1 MSKAVEPVGF
11 QGEFSAERGVMSR
24 RRRLG
29 AAASGAALLTALSM
43 AGAMVPAVALA
54 DGGSSNRVVAG
65 AGPGGAGG
73 VDGDAASAAGK
84 DGSAGTTGAGSGG
97 GGGGVNLQTGFGA
110 HGGSEG
116 ASVNGTMGAA
126 YGATGTMGAAID
138 TAQTITTTITGGTG
152 GLGADPVGTVGQ
164 VGHVSASGHGGGGV
178 GVSATADVIVGA
190 GGLIQGGTGGGA
202 SLGLI
207 TGRGGGG
214 GGVGLFTNSNVTIL
228 SGGSVIGGIGGAS
241 NAGGGGGGAAAI
253 VLTAPG
259 AVVNGGVVT
268 GGRGGVG
275 TPGNFSGDG
284 GAGVLVLNGGAVTN
298 LAGGTLT
305 GGNAGTGWPTFLGA
319 PGSAVEGGNVTLVN
333 AGALVGG
340 TRTGGFRANAVTFT
354 GGVNSLEIW
363 SSSVITGNVQA
374 YSAADR
380 LILGGATDAS
390 FDVTQIGATAK
401 YRGFGIF
408 EKAGAA
414 TWTLTETNTGV
425 TPWTLREGLLRITAD
440 AALGDA
446 AGALTFAGGGLDT
459 TGTFAIARDIVA
471 ASTGRLIIA
480 TATDIITLDGDITGA
495 GSLTKEGLG
504 TLVLTGDNGA
514 FTGVITNQTGVL
526 QIGGATAGD
535 LAADVVNNG
544 LVRVFNADDITLSG
558 DISGTGDLVKNGSG
572 RVILTGTSAHAGLTT
587 ISDGVLQIGAGG
599 AAGGFSGDIVNDALL
614 ATDHTGDLLLSG
626 DISGAGAFGKFGA
639 GRTILT
645 GALTYAGGTT
655 IDAGT
660 LQLGDG
666 GAAVGL
672 VGDVA
677 NNGVLAT
684 NHTGD
689 LTLAGIISGI
699 GGFQKL
705 GDGRTIL
712 TGANTF
718 SGAIRVD
725 AGTLQLGAGGVV
737 GNLAGD
743 IVNNGVLATNHTG
756 DLTLAGDISG
766 TGAFLKQGA
775 GRTIL
780 TGDLSYTGLT
790 TISAGVLQLG
800 GGALVSDFGGD
811 IVNSGAL
818 WSSHDGEQVLS
829 GDISGMGAF
838 YKYGS
843 GRTVLTG
850 TNSYRGSTFVEA
862 GTLVVNAGRT
872 GLGAALT
879 AVRSGAT
886 LAGNGVIGG
895 QVIVQAGGTLAPGD
909 GAGTLTIN
917 AGLLL
922 QNGSFLSYEL
932 GQANLPGGAF
942 NDLVVVSGNLTLD
955 GTLNVAVAPG
965 GGFDPGLYR
974 LISYT
979 GALNNNGLDIGI
991 IPTPEFFVQTSLAG
1005 QVNLVNS
1012 AGLSF
1017 RFWDGATGVRN
1028 NGWVDGGVGLWQR
1041 STGNDNWVDE
1051 GNVPNGTYE
1060 DGAFAVFGATGG
1072 RVSVD
1077 ASLGAVETAGMQFV
1091 SDGYVIGGDTLT
1103 LTGSE
1108 AFIRVGDGTAA
1119 GAGLTAT
1126 IEAGLTGA
1134 ARLVKSDL
1142 GVLVLSGVSSYTGG
1156 TTLRGGETRIG
1167 SSASLGAASGGLVFD
1182 GGSLTTTA
1190 DLTLGHDV
1198 SLLKDASILAMAG
1211 TTATLDGAIGGA
1223 GALVK
1228 NGAGTL
1234 VLAGDTAHT
1243 GGTRIAD
1250 GTLRIGAGGLTGGL
1264 SGDIVNDGQLVA
1276 DRAGL
1281 LTLAGQISG
1290 AGGFVQAGPG
1300 VTVLTGANTYAGPTD
1315 VTAGTLLVNGDHSAV
1330 TGLTSVAGGATLGGS
1345 GVIGGSV
1352 TLADGATLAA
1362 GGAAGA
1368 AGTLTIAGDLS
1379 LSSGSVLD
1387 FQLGQ
1392 AGLAGGALNDLVSV
1406 GGDLKL
1412 DGVLNVATAGGGT
1425 FGTGVYRLFDYAGAL
1440 TDDGLTIGAMP
1451 GGSKTYVLTGFAGQ
1465 VNLVNT
1471 GGLILNFWDGDT
1483 GTAFDGTINGGSG
1496 VWRFNAGSNSWTEA
1510 SGDLNAFYDQAAYAV
1525 FGGSAGTV
1533 SIDASQGAISAAG
1546 LQFLTSGYRLE
1557 GDALG
1562 LTGTSAEIR
1571 VGDGTSAG
1579 AGMIATIASALT
1591 GAGGVVKADLGTLI
1605 LGGANSYAGGTTVA
1619 GGVLQVSADANL
1631 GDAAGGL
1638 WLDGGALRTTAS
1650 FASGRAVTLDAGA
1663 LIETASGAT
1672 LTLNGDVDGVG
1683 ALTKDGAGRLIIA
1696 GDAIYAGG
1704 TTISGGALQVG
1715 NGGTTGSIL
1724 GAVVNDGL
1732 LAFDRSDVATFAG
1745 QISGSGAVEII
1756 GSGTTILTAANTH
1769 GGGTTIRSGVLQL
1782 GSGGTSGSVTGAVVN
1797 DGVLAIDRSDR
1808 LTLAGVISGSGDFV
1822 QQGAGA
1828 TVLTGAN
1835 SYLGETRVNAGLL
1848 VVNGDQSAATG
1859 LTSVAG
1865 GAALGGSGVIGGDV
1879 AVAAGGAIGP
1889 GNSPGTLTINGDLA
1903 LAQGSV
1909 LNFELGAAGVAGGP
1923 LNDLIVVGGDLALD
1937 GTLNVTVPTGG
1948 AFDAGVYRL
1957 ISYGGALTDSG
1968 LALGAMPAG
1977 ANTYVHTGF
1986 AGQVNLVNT
1995 AGLTLNY
2002 WDGAAGPGFDGL
2014 VNGGDGVWRAAGDLS
2029 WTGDA
2034 GAVNAGYASGAFAVF
2049 AGAAGVVSIDGGQ
2062 GAVSASGLQF
2072 MTDGYRIEGDALTLT
2087 GAQASIRVG
2096 DGTVAGAGM
2105 TATIASA
2112 IGGASELVKTDLGTL
2127 MLTGAN
2133 SYSGGTTLNAG
2144 VLYING
2150 DQSAAGGLTRVN
2162 GGLLGGSGV
2171 IGGAVSVADGAILA
2185 PGGSA
2190 GAAGTLTIN
2199 GGLTLAGGSILDF
2212 QLGQAGV
2219 AGGALNDL
2227 LVVKGDLTLDG
2238 VLNVSQT
2245 AGGTFGAGVYR
2256 LISYAG
2262 ALTDNGLRIG
2272 ATPAGDPS
2280 YVQTSIAGQVNL
2292 VNTGG
2297 LTLNYWDGAGAGF
2310 DGVIAGGA
2318 GVWRTGGAELWTDAG
2333 GAINATYADGAMA
2346 IFGGAAGTVR
2356 IDDTAGPVMAM
2367 GLQFAAN
2374 GYRLEGGDLTLLGSQ
2389 AVIRVGDGTAAGAGM
2404 TATIASDI
2412 VGAAGLAKTDLGTL
2426 VLTGANT
2433 YEGGTAIN
2441 GGVLQVASDANLGA
2455 AGGGLS
2461 FDGGTLRTTATMETA
2476 RATTFAGAGGF
2487 DVAAQATLS
2496 LKGAISGAGSFVKS
2510 GAGTLIVAGDGSA
2523 FGGRTSVTAGV
2534 LRVDSVLGG
2543 VTDVMSGGR
2552 LEGVGRVGGLI
2563 LRSGGVVAP
2572 GGEGFGLLNVAGDF
2586 AADGGLIEIDAVL
2599 GGDGSQADR
2608 LVVAGAT
2615 LGAAQISVVNRGGLG
2630 DQTQEGIKIV
2640 DVAGAS
2646 NGQFTLRGDY
2656 VFQGDQAII
2665 AGAYAYRLYKN
2676 GVASPADGDWYLRSS
2691 LVDPGEPETPTQP
2704 EEPQGPLYQPGA
2716 PVYEAYAASLLG
2728 LNGVGTLRQRTGDRV
2743 WGQGATALGG
2753 AWGRIEGEQ
2762 SRSKDAPRSNTGAD
2776 LKTDRWAVQMGYDRA
2791 LPDQT
2796 WGGTLVLG
2804 ASWRYGEADTK
2815 VRSVFGDG
2823 AIETNAYGLG
2833 ASATWYGQG
2842 GAYVD
2847 VQAQNSWYDSDL
2859 RSNLLGD
2866 LAKGQ
2871 DGSGVSLGVE
2881 VGKPKVLA
2889 EGLQLTPQFQTV
2901 YSRIRFDS
2909 FEDGAGA
2916 QVWGDRGES
2925 LRSRVAAALARE
2937 TEGEKGAGRLY
2948 GQVGV
2953 AYEWLG
2959 SPSVMVS
2966 GAQLA
2971 RNDGRLWGELAVGG
2985 SYRWRQGLSLF
2996 GEASAASGLNSLGDA
3011 YSVRANMGLRLAF

>member
-1 MSKAVEPVGF
+1 
-11 QGEFSAERGVMSR
+11 MSR

-29 AAASGAALLTALSM
+29 AAASSVALLTALSM
-43 AGAMVPAVALA
+43 AGAMVPGVALA

-73 VDGDAASAAGK
+73 VDGDAASATGK

-116 ASVNGTMGAA
+116 ASVNGTMGTA
-126 YGATGTMGAAID
+126 YGATGAMGAAID

-152 GLGADPVGTVGQ
+152 GLGADPVGTSGQ
-164 VGHVSASGHGGGGV
+164 ADHVSASGHGGGGV

-202 SLGLI
+202 SLGLV

-214 GGVGLFTNSNVTIL
+214 GGVGLFTNSDVTIL

-275 TPGNFSGDG
+275 TPSNFSGEG

-319 PGSAVEGGNVTLVN
+319 PGSAVEGANITLVN

-390 FDVTQIGATAK
+390 FDVTQIGAAAK
-401 YRGFGIF
+401 YRGFGGF

-414 TWTLTETNTGV
+414 TWTLTGTNTGV

-459 TGTFAIARDIVA
+459 TGSFAIARDIVA

-480 TATDIITLDGDITGA
+480 TATDTITLDGDITGT

-526 QIGGATAGD
+526 RIGGATAGD
-535 LAADVVNNG
+535 LGADIVNDD
-544 LVRVFNADDITLSG
+544 LLRISNAGDITLSG
-558 DISGTGDLVKNGSG
+558 DISGTGDLVKDGSG
-572 RVILTGTSAHAGLTT
+572 RTILTGTSTHAGLTT
-587 ISDGVLQIGAGG
+587 VSDGVLQIGAGG
-599 AAGGFSGDIVNDALL
+599 AAGGFSGDIVNNATL

-626 DISGAGAFGKFGA
+626 DISGVGAFGKFGA
-639 GRTILT
+639 GRTILA

-672 VGDVA
+672 MGDVA

-689 LTLAGIISGI
+689 LTLAGVISGA

-705 GDGRTIL
+705 GSGRTIL
-712 TGANTF
+712 TGVNTF

-725 AGTLQLGAGGVV
+725 AGTLQLGAGGAA
-737 GNLAGD
+737 GGLSGD
-743 IVNNGVLATNHTG
+743 IVNDGVLATNHTG

-766 TGAFLKQGA
+766 TGAFVKQGA

-780 TGDLSYTGLT
+780 TGDLGYSGLT

-800 GGALVSDFGGD
+800 AGALVSDFAGD

-818 WSSHDGEQVLS
+818 WSSHDGVQVLS

-886 LAGNGVIGG
+886 LAGNGVVGG

-942 NDLVVVSGNLTLD
+942 NDLVVVNGNLTLD

-974 LISYT
+974 IISYT
-979 GALNNNGLDIGI
+979 GALTNNGLDIGT
-991 IPTPEFFVQTSLAG
+991 IPTPEFFVQASLAG

-1017 RFWDGATGVRN
+1017 RFWDGASGVRN

-1041 STGNDNWVDE
+1041 SSGNDNWVDE

-1060 DGAFAVFGATGG
+1060 DGAFAVFGATAG
-1072 RVSVD
+1072 RVTVD

-1091 SDGYVIGGDTLT
+1091 SDGYVIGGDALT
-1103 LTGSE
+1103 LTGPE

-1126 IEAGLTGA
+1126 IEAGLAGS

-1142 GVLVLSGVSSYTGG
+1142 GVLVLSGPNSYTGG
-1156 TTLRGGETRIG
+1156 TTLRGGEVRIG
-1167 SSASLGAASGGLVFD
+1167 SSAALGATSGVLVFD
-1182 GGSLTTTA
+1182 GGRLTATA
-1190 DLTLGHDV
+1190 DLSLGHDL
-1198 SLLKDASILAMAG
+1198 SLLKDGQISTG
-1211 TTATLDGAIGGA
+1211 SGVNATLDGAIGGA

-1228 NGAGTL
+1228 DGAGTL
-1234 VLAGDTAHT
+1234 VLAGDAAHT
-1243 GGTRIAD
+1243 GGTRILA
-1250 GTLRIGAGGLTGGL
+1250 GSLRIGAGGATGGL

-1276 DRAGL
+1276 DRSGQ
-1281 LTLAGQISG
+1281 LTLAGAISG
-1290 AGGFVQAGPG
+1290 SGGFVQAGQG
-1300 VTVLTGANTYAGPTD
+1300 VTVLTGTNTYVGATD
-1315 VTAGTLLVNGDHSAV
+1315 VMAGTLLVNGDHGGA
-1330 TGLTSVAGGATLGGS
+1330 TGATSVASGATLGGA
-1345 GVIGGSV
+1345 GVIGGLVS
-1352 TLADGATLAA
+1352 LADGATLAA
-1362 GGAAGA
+1362 GGASGA
-1368 AGTLTIAGDLS
+1368 AGTLTINGGLS
-1379 LSSGSVLD
+1379 LAGGSILD

-1392 AGLAGGALNDLVSV
+1392 AGVAGGALNDLVAV

-1412 DGVLNVATAGGGT
+1412 DGVLNVSTAGGGS
-1425 FGTGVYRLFDYAGAL
+1425 FGTGVYRLFTYGGTL
-1440 TDDGLTIGAMP
+1440 TDDGLTVGATP
-1451 GGSKTYVLTGFAGQ
+1451 AGSKAYVQTGFAGQ
-1465 VNLVNT
+1465 VNLINT

-1483 GTAFDGTINGGSG
+1483 GTAFDGAISGGDG
-1496 VWRFNAGSNSWTEA
+1496 VWRFNAGANSWTEA

-1525 FGGSAGTV
+1525 FGGTSGVV
-1533 SIDASQGAISAAG
+1533 SIDDAQGAITAAG
-1546 LQFLTSGYRLE
+1546 LQFLASGYRLE

-1562 LTGTSAEIR
+1562 LTGSTTEIR
-1571 VGDGTSAG
+1571 VGDGTAASAG
-1579 AGMIATIASALT
+1579 MTATIASALT
-1591 GAGGVVKADLGTLI
+1591 GSGRLVKADLGALI
-1605 LGGANSYAGGTTVA
+1605 LDGANSYAGGTTIA

-1631 GDAAGGL
+1631 GAANGGL

-1650 FASGRAVTLDAGA
+1650 FASERTVTLDADGR
-1663 LIETASGAT
+1663 IETVSGAT
-1672 LTLNGDVDGVG
+1672 LTLNGGVDGVG
-1683 ALTKDGAGRLIIA
+1683 ALIKDGAGRLIIA
-1696 GDAIYAGG
+1696 GEGTYAGG
-1704 TTISGGALQVG
+1704 TTISGGALQIG
-1715 NGGTTGSIL
+1715 DGGTTGAIL
-1724 GAVVNDGL
+1724 GAVVNNGL
-1732 LAFDRSDVATFAG
+1732 LTFDRSDASTFAG
-1745 QISGSGAVEII
+1745 PISGSGAVEII

-1769 GGGTTIRSGVLQL
+1769 GGGTVIRSGTLQL
-1782 GSGGTSGSVTGAVVN
+1782 GNGGASGSVAGAIAN

-1808 LTLAGVISGSGDFV
+1808 LSLAGLISGAGGFAQNGSGV
-1822 QQGAGA
+1822 
-1828 TVLTGAN
+1828 TVLTAAN
-1835 SYLGETRVNAGLL
+1835 SYLGETWVNAGLL

-1859 LTSVAG
+1859 LTSVAN

-1903 LAQGSV
+1903 LAQGSA

-1937 GTLNVTVPTGG
+1937 GTLNVSVPTGG

-1957 ISYGGALTDSG
+1957 ISYSGALTDNG
-1968 LALGAMPAG
+1968 LDLGVLPSG
-1977 ANTYVHTGF
+1977 ANAYVHTGF

-2014 VNGGDGVWRAAGDLS
+2014 VDGGDGTWRAAGGLS

-2034 GAVNAGYASGAFAVF
+2034 GAINAGYANGAFAVF
-2049 AGAAGVVSIDGGQ
+2049 AGAAGVVTIDGGQ
-2062 GAVSASGLQF
+2062 GAVTASGLQF

-2096 DGTVAGAGM
+2096 DGTAAGAGM
-2105 TATIASA
+2105 TAAIASA
-2112 IGGASELVKTDLGTL
+2112 IGGAGELVKTDLGTL
-2127 MLTGAN
+2127 VLTGAN
-2133 SYSGGTTLNAG
+2133 TYAGGTTLNAG
-2144 VLYING
+2144 GLYING
-2150 DQSAAGGLTRVN
+2150 DQTAASGATRVN
-2162 GGLLGGSGV
+2162 AGLLGGSGV
-2171 IGGAVSVADGAILA
+2171 IGGSVSVADGAILA

-2199 GGLTLAGGSILDF
+2199 GGLTLSNGSILDF

-2219 AGGALNDL
+2219 AGGGLNDL

-2238 VLNVSQT
+2238 VLNVSQS

-2256 LISYAG
+2256 LVSYDG

-2272 ATPAGDPS
+2272 ATPASDPS
-2280 YVQTSIAGQVNL
+2280 YVQTSVAGQVNL

-2297 LTLNYWDGAGAGF
+2297 LVLNYWDGAGVGF
-2310 DGVIAGGA
+2310 DGAIAGGA
-2318 GVWRTGGAELWTDAG
+2318 GVWRAGGAELWTDAG
-2333 GAINATYADGAMA
+2333 GAINATYADGALA
-2346 IFGGAAGTVR
+2346 IFAGTAGTVR
-2356 IDDTAGPVMAM
+2356 IDDAAGPVSAM
-2367 GLQFAAN
+2367 GLQFATD
-2374 GYRLEGGDLTLLGSQ
+2374 GYRLEGGDLTLAGSQ
-2389 AVIRVGDGTAAGAGM
+2389 AAVRVGDGTAAGAGM
-2404 TATIASDI
+2404 TATIAADI
-2412 VGAAGLAKTDLGTL
+2412 VGAAGLAKTDLGVL
-2426 VLTGANT
+2426 VLSGTNT
-2433 YEGGTAIN
+2433 YEGGTAISD
-2441 GGVLQVASDANLGA
+2441 GVLQVASDANLGA
-2455 AGGGLS
+2455 ASGGLS

-2476 RATTFAGAGGF
+2476 RATTFAGVGRLE
-2487 DVAAQATLS
+2487 VAERTTLS
-2496 LKGAISGAGSFVKS
+2496 LKGAVFGAGGLVKS
-2510 GAGTLIVAGDGSA
+2510 GAGTLVLAGDGSA
-2523 FGGRTSVTAGV
+2523 YAGRASVTAGV
-2534 LRVDSVLGG
+2534 LRVDGMLGG
-2543 VTDVMSGGR
+2543 VTDVMNGGR
-2552 LEGVGRVGGLI
+2552 LEGVGRLGGLV
-2563 LRSGGVVAP
+2563 LRSGGVIAP
-2572 GGEGFGLLNVAGDF
+2572 GGEGFGVLTTAGDF

-2608 LVVAGAT
+2608 LVVGGAT
-2615 LGAAQISVVNRGGLG
+2615 SGAAEISVANRGGLG
-2630 DQTQEGIKIV
+2630 AQTQEGIKIV

-2646 NGQFTLRGDY
+2646 NAQFTLRGDY

-2676 GVASPADGDWYLRSS
+2676 GVAAPADGDWYLRSS

-2704 EEPQGPLYQPGA
+2704 ETPEGPLYQPGA
-2716 PVYEAYAASLLG
+2716 PVYEAYGASLLSQ
-2728 LNGVGTLRQRTGDRV
+2728 NGVSALRQRTGDRV

-2762 SRSKDAPRSNTGAD
+2762 SRSENAPRSSTGAD

-2815 VRSVFGDG
+2815 VRSVHGDG
-2823 AIETNAYGLG
+2823 AIETNGYGFG
-2833 ASATWYGQG
+2833 ATATWYGQG

-2847 VQAQNSWYDSDL
+2847 LQAQASWYDSDL

-2866 LAKGQ
+2866 LARGL
-2871 DGSGVSLGVE
+2871 DGSGESVGVE
-2881 VGKPKVLA
+2881 VGRTTALGG
-2889 EGLQLTPQFQTV
+2889 GLQLTPQFQTV
-2901 YSRIRFDS
+2901 YSKVRFDS
-2909 FEDGAGA
+2909 FEDEAGA

-2925 LRSRVAAALARE
+2925 LRSRIAAALARE
-2937 TEGEKGAGRLY
+2937 IEGEAGAGRFY
-2948 GQVGV
+2948 GQMGL
-2953 AYEWLG
+2953 AYEWTG
-2959 SPSVMVS
+2959 GPSVMVS

-2971 RNDGRLWGELAVGG
+2971 RRDDRLWGELAFGG
-2985 SYRWRQGLSLF
+2985 SYRWRQGLSVF

>member
-1 MSKAVEPVGF
+1 MSKAVEPIGF

-29 AAASGAALLTALSM
+29 AAASGVALLTALSM

-73 VDGDAASAAGK
+73 VDGDATSAAGK

-116 ASVNGTMGAA
+116 AGINGAMGTA
-126 YGATGTMGAAID
+126 YGATGSMGAAID
-138 TAQTITTTITGGTG
+138 TAQTITTTITGGAG
-152 GLGADPVGTVGQ
+152 GLGSDPVGTVGQ
-164 VGHVSASGHGGGGV
+164 AGYVSGSGHGGGGV
-178 GVSATADVIVGA
+178 GVSATAEVIVGA
-190 GGLIQGGTGGGA
+190 GGLIQGGDGGGA
-202 SLGLI
+202 TLGLI

-228 SGGSVIGGIGGAS
+228 AGGSILGGAGGAS
-241 NAGGGGGGAAAI
+241 NAGGGGGGGAAI
-253 VLTAPG
+253 VLTSPA
-259 AVVNGGVVT
+259 AVVNAGEVRGS
-268 GGRGGVG
+268 RGG
-275 TPGNFSGDG
+275 TASTGNFSGEG
-284 GAGVLVLNGGAVTN
+284 GAGVLLLNGGAVTN
-298 LAGGTLT
+298 LAGGALT
-305 GGNAGTGWPTFLGA
+305 GGAGGTGWPGYLGM
-319 PGSAVEGGNVTLVN
+319 PGSGVEGRDVTLVN
-333 AGALVGG
+333 AGTITGG

-390 FDVTQIGATAK
+390 FDVTQIGAAAK
-401 YRGFGIF
+401 YRGFGGF
-408 EKAGAA
+408 EKAGAS
-414 TWTLTETNTGV
+414 TWTLTGTNTGV

-446 AGALTFAGGGLDT
+446 AGLLTFAGGGLDT
-459 TGTFAIARDIVA
+459 TGSFAIARDIVA
-471 ASTGRLIIA
+471 AGTGRLIVA
-480 TATDIITLDGDITGA
+480 TATDTITLDGDITGT
-495 GSLTKEGLG
+495 GRLTKEGLG
-504 TLVLTGDNGA
+504 TLVLTGDNGG
-514 FTGVITNQTGVL
+514 FTGVLTNQTGVL
-526 QIGGATAGD
+526 RIGGATAGD
-535 LAADVVNNG
+535 LGADVVNNG
-544 LVRVFNADDITLSG
+544 LMRVFNAGDITLSG
-558 DISGTGDLVKNGSG
+558 DISGTGDLVKDGSG
-572 RVILTGTSAHAGLTT
+572 RAILTGTSAYAGLTT

-599 AAGGFSGDIVNDALL
+599 AAGGFSGDIVNHATL
-614 ATDHTGDLLLSG
+614 AVDHTGDLLLSG
-626 DISGAGAFGKFGA
+626 DISGTGAFGKFGA

-655 IDAGT
+655 IDAGI

-672 VGDVA
+672 AGDVA
-677 NNGVLAT
+677 NNGLLAT

-689 LTLAGIISGI
+689 LTLAGIISGV
-699 GGFQKL
+699 GGFEKL

-712 TGANTF
+712 TGLNTF

-737 GNLAGD
+737 GGLSGD
-743 IVNNGVLATNHTG
+743 IVNDGVLATSHSG
-756 DLTLAGDISG
+756 DLTLGGDISG

-780 TGDLSYTGLT
+780 TGDLGYTGLT

-800 GGALVSDFGGD
+800 SGALVSDFSGD

-818 WSSHDGEQVLS
+818 WSSHDGEQLLS

-922 QNGSFLSYEL
+922 QSGSFLSYEL
-932 GQANLPGGAF
+932 GQANLPGGTF
-942 NDLVVVSGNLTLD
+942 NDLLVVGGNLTLD
-955 GTLNVAVAPG
+955 GALNVAVAPG

-974 LISYT
+974 ILSYGGT
-979 GALNNNGLDIGI
+979 LTDNGLDIGT
-991 IPTPEFFVQTSLAG
+991 IPTPEFFVQSSLAG

-1017 RFWDGATGVRN
+1017 RFWDGATGARN

-1091 SDGYVIGGDTLT
+1091 SDGYVIGGDALT

-1134 ARLVKSDL
+1134 ARLIKSDL

-1156 TTLRGGETRIG
+1156 TTLRGGETRVG
-1167 SSASLGAASGGLVFD
+1167 SSASLGAASGGLIFD

-1190 DLTLGHDV
+1190 DLTLGHDI
-1198 SLLKDASILAMAG
+1198 SLLKDAFIVTAMG

-1234 VLAGDTAHT
+1234 VLAGDAAHT
-1243 GGTRIAD
+1243 GGTRITD
-1250 GTLRIGAGGLTGGL
+1250 GTLRIGAGGLTG
-1264 SGDIVNDGQLVA
+1264 DIVNDSQLVA

-1281 LTLAGQISG
+1281 LTLAGRISG
-1290 AGGFVQAGPG
+1290 SGGFVQAGPG
-1300 VTVLTGANTYAGPTD
+1300 VTVLTAANTYAGATD

-1330 TGLTSVAGGATLGGS
+1330 TGLTSVAGGASLGGS

-1368 AGTLTIAGDLS
+1368 AGTLAIAGDLS
-1379 LSSGSVLD
+1379 LSSGSILD

-1412 DGVLNVATAGGGT
+1412 DGVLNVSTAGGGA

-1440 TDDGLTIGAMP
+1440 TDDGLTIGATP
-1451 GGSKTYVLTGFAGQ
+1451 GGSKAYVLTGFAGQ

-1483 GTAFDGTINGGSG
+1483 GTAFDGAISGGGG
-1496 VWRFNAGSNSWTEA
+1496 VWRFNGGSNSWTEA
-1510 SGDLNAFYDQAAYAV
+1510 SGDLNAYYDEAAYAV
-1525 FGGSAGTV
+1525 FGGNAGTV
-1533 SIDASQGAISAAG
+1533 SVDASQGAISASG
-1546 LQFLTSGYRLE
+1546 LQFLTSGYRIE
-1557 GDALG
+1557 GDALALDG
-1562 LTGTSAEIR
+1562 AQAEIR
-1571 VGDGTSAG
+1571 VGDGTAAG
-1579 AGMIATIASALT
+1579 AGMTTTIASALT

-1605 LGGANSYAGGTTVA
+1605 LGGANSYAGGTRVA

-1631 GDAAGGL
+1631 GDATGGL
-1638 WLDGGALRTTAS
+1638 RLDGGALRTTAS
-1650 FASGRAVTLDAGA
+1650 FASGRTVTLDADA

-1672 LTLNGDVDGVG
+1672 LTLTGEVDGVG
-1683 ALTKDGAGRLIIA
+1683 ALTKAGAGRLVIA
-1696 GDAIYAGG
+1696 GDATHAGG
-1704 TTISGGALQVG
+1704 TTISGGTLQVG
-1715 NGGTTGSIL
+1715 DGGTTGSIQ

-1756 GSGTTILTAANTH
+1756 GSGTTILTATSTH
-1769 GGGTTIRSGVLQL
+1769 GGGTTIRSGALQL
-1782 GSGGTSGSVTGAVVN
+1782 GNGGTSGSVTGAIVN

-1808 LTLAGVISGSGDFV
+1808 LTLSGLISGVGSFSQNGSGV
-1822 QQGAGA
+1822 
-1828 TVLTGAN
+1828 TVLTAAN
-1835 SYLGETRVNAGLL
+1835 SYLGGTQVNAGLL
-1848 VVNGDQSAATG
+1848 VVNGDQSGATG
-1859 LTSVAG
+1859 LTSIAS

-1948 AFDAGVYRL
+1948 VFDAGVYRL
-1957 ISYGGALTDSG
+1957 ISYGGALTDNG
-1968 LALGAMPAG
+1968 LALGSLPAG
-1977 ANTYVHTGF
+1977 ANAYVHTGF

-2002 WDGAAGPGFDGL
+2002 WDGATGPGFDGL
-2014 VNGGDGVWRAAGDLS
+2014 VNGGDGTWRATGDLS
-2029 WTGDA
+2029 WTGDV
-2034 GAVNAGYASGAFAVF
+2034 GAINAGYANGAFAVF

-2062 GAVSASGLQF
+2062 GAVTASGLQF

-2087 GAQASIRVG
+2087 GVQAGIRVG
-2096 DGTVAGAGM
+2096 DGTAAGADM

-2112 IGGASELVKTDLGTL
+2112 IGGTSELVKTDLGTL
-2127 MLTGAN
+2127 VLTGAN
-2133 SYSGGTTLNAG
+2133 TYSGATTLNAG
-2144 VLYING
+2144 GLYING

-2171 IGGAVSVADGAILA
+2171 IGGAVSVADGATLA

-2199 GGLTLAGGSILDF
+2199 GGLMLAGGSILDF

-2219 AGGALNDL
+2219 AGGGLNDL

-2280 YVQTSIAGQVNL
+2280 YVQTSVAGQVNL

-2297 LTLNYWDGAGAGF
+2297 LTLNYWDGEGAGF

-2318 GVWRTGGAELWTDAG
+2318 GVWRTGGAEAWTDAG

-2346 IFGGAAGTVR
+2346 IFGGTAGAVR
-2356 IDDTAGPVMAM
+2356 IDDTAGAVTAM
-2367 GLQFAAN
+2367 GVQFATN

-2389 AVIRVGDGTAAGAGM
+2389 AAIRVGDGTAAGAGT
-2404 TATIASDI
+2404 TATIVSDI

-2461 FDGGTLRTTATMETA
+2461 FDGGTLRTTATIEMA
-2476 RATTFAGAGGF
+2476 RATTFAGAGGL
-2487 DVAAQATLS
+2487 DVAAQTTLS
-2496 LKGAISGAGSFVKS
+2496 LKGAISGAGGFVKS
-2510 GAGTLIVAGDGSA
+2510 GTGTLVVAGDGSA
-2523 FGGRTSVTAGV
+2523 FGGRASVTAGV

-2552 LEGVGRVGGLI
+2552 LEGVGRVGGLV

-2572 GGEGFGLLNVAGDF
+2572 GGEGFGVLNVAGDF
-2586 AADGGLIEIDAVL
+2586 VSNGGLIEIQAVL

-2615 LGAAQISVVNRGGLG
+2615 SGAAEISVANRGGLG

-2676 GVASPADGDWYLRSS
+2676 GVATPADGDWYLRSS
-2691 LVDPGEPETPTQP
+2691 LVDPGEPETPTKP

-2743 WGQGATALGG
+2743 WGQGATELGG

-2815 VRSVFGDG
+2815 VRSAHGDG
-2823 AIETNAYGLG
+2823 AIATNAYGLG
-2833 ASATWYGQG
+2833 GSATWYGQG

-2866 LAKGQ
+2866 LAKGL

-2889 EGLQLTPQFQTV
+2889 QGLQLTPQFQTV

-2909 FEDGAGA
+2909 FVDGAGA

-2925 LRSRVAAALARE
+2925 LRSRVAAALAHE
-2937 TEGEKGAGRLY
+2937 TEGQKGAGRLY

-2959 SPSVMVS
+2959 GPSVMVS
-2966 GAQLA
+2966 DAQLA
-2971 RNDGRLWGELAVGG
+2971 RGDGRLWGELAVGG

-2996 GEASAASGLNSLGDA
+2996 GEVSAASGLNNLGDA